1 MSIKPLIYFF
11 SAASIAA
18 AASIVSLPGAQAMPI
33 APMAATQDHAGM
45 TTPGSGLVEQVYWR
59 RGWRW
64 GWRGWRCNRWRC
76 W

>member
-1 MSIKPLIYFF
+1 MSIKPFVNLF

-18 AASIVSLPGAQAMPI
+18 AASIVSLPGAQAMTI
-33 APMAATQDHAGM
+33 APLAVTQDHAGLAV
-45 TTPGSGLVEQVYWR
+45 PGSALVEQVYWR
-59 RGWRW
+59 RGW